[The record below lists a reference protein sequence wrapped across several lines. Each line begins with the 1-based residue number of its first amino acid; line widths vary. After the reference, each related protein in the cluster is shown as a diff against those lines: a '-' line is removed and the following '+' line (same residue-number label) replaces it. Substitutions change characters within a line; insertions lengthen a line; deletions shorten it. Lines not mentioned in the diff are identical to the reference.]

1 MLSSETD
8 RNKLTASDAWHQFYD
23 LLRRGKRNGPQ
34 HKLVLR
40 ALQLGREG
48 RLGAVVH
55 SGELRLSEEEVLTF
69 CNTPIEQAE
78 LPTEIIGTLKQ
89 WGVRL
94 CGELF
99 RFDWGQHHRKLQ
111 RLVYTLLVRTG
122 FPPDF
127 DAWDFGWRPVYLL
140 DPVVLTALAQPI
152 TAFGDV
158 SKTGNPFRHSPFY
171 RIKDGGLINQANWVG
186 ELLMRDPA
194 RNTRDTITLQRD
206 LAEHVPVL
214 HAAMHLPDNWEAPKG
229 LNMERDLV
237 QRKRE
242 ARERLYKRFGR
253 PTRDRVRVRKGEN
266 EGLMMKRR
274 TALVNTL
281 KEWDMD
287 PHLFGEIIFGCSG
300 CHIDFKRVGVTT
312 IHAFLALDASYLGLA
327 NNLLLC
333 PQDYLAYWGLRMG
346 ISRHEF
352 NRIFGLDL

>member
-55 SGELRLSEEEVLTF
+55 SGELRLSEEEVLAF

-78 LPTEIIGTLKQ
+78 LPSESIGTLKQ
-89 WGVRL
+89 WGIRL

-99 RFDWGQHHRKLQ
+99 RFDWGEHHRKLQ
-111 RLVYTLLVRTG
+111 RVVYTLLVRTG

-127 DAWDFGWRPVYLL
+127 DAWDFGWRPAYLT
-140 DPVVLTALAQPI
+140 DPAVLEALALPV
-152 TAFGDV
+152 TAFSDL

-171 RIKDGGLINQANWVG
+171 RIKDGGLIKQANWVG
-186 ELLMRDPA
+186 ELMMRDPA
-194 RNTRDTITLQRD
+194 CNTRDTITLQRD
-206 LAEHVPVL
+206 LVEHVPVL
-214 HAAMHLPDNWEAPKG
+214 HAAMHLPDDWEAPKG
-229 LNMERDLV
+229 LNKERDLV

-242 ARERLYKRFGR
+242 ARLKLYKRFGN
-253 PTRDRVRVRKGEN
+253 PTLDRVRAHRQDPEKKVAE
-266 EGLMMKRR
+266 RR
-274 TALVNTL
+274 TALVNLL
-281 KEWDMD
+281 KAWDMD
-287 PHLFGEIIFGCSG
+287 PHLFGEIVFGCSG
-300 CHIDFKRVGVTT
+300 CYMDFKRVGVTT
-312 IHAFLALDASYLGLA
+312 IHAFLALDSSYMQMA
-327 NNLLLC
+327 NGFVT
-333 PQDYLAYWGLRMG
+333 PHDGYLEYWGLRMNMG
-346 ISRHEF
+346 RYEF